1 MERRSATIPAAIAT
15 RFVLPVSGI
24 AVALRHPTGA
34 DDVLLAEASVD
45 DPALALTIA
54 NRLGCAAHPV
64 DWSALTPGDLDVLIV
79 RLRKALLG
87 HRVLAEIQCSAAG
100 CGKRIDMSFEI
111 DDYLAHHRPHA
122 APWRGR
128 GWSAEPTAGEP
139 GWLHL
144 RAQGFPIVEF
154 RLPTVADQLAIFG
167 RPDAKELLAQA
178 CIRPVD
184 IPARLRARVEVA
196 MEVMA
201 PQLAGELQGRCPEC
215 AASVTARFVARH
227 YCLQELR
234 ERARFVYD
242 DIDTLAKR
250 YHWSERAIL
259 RMPNARR
266 IAYAELARGA
276 T

>member
-1 MERRSATIPAAIAT
+1 MERPSATIPAAAAT

-24 AVALRHPTGA
+24 AIALRQPTGA
-34 DDVLLAEASVD
+34 DDVLLAEASID

-54 NRLGCAAHPV
+54 RRLGCSDRPV
-64 DWSALTPGDLDVLIV
+64 DWSALTPSDLDVLIM

-87 HRVLAEIQCSAAG
+87 HRILAEILCSAAG

-111 DDYLAHHRPHA
+111 DAYLAHHRPRA

-128 GWSAEPTAGEP
+128 GWSAEPNAGEP
-139 GWLHL
+139 GWFNLQ
-144 RAQGFPIVEF
+144 AQGFPSVEF
-154 RLPTVADQLAIFG
+154 RLPTVADQLEIFG
-167 RPDAKELLAQA
+167 RPDGKELLARS
-178 CIRPVD
+178 CIRPAD
-184 IPARLRARVEVA
+184 IPSRLRARVESA
-196 MEVMA
+196 MEVIA

-215 AASVTARFVARH
+215 NASVTARFVARH

-242 DIDTLAKR
+242 DIHTLAKR

-266 IAYAELARGA
+266 MAYAELARGA